1 MTIGATSCTIQL
13 SVNSDI
19 SIQLLF
25 KEIKMTIVSKSIVNS
40 IFKAFEGEAKAI
52 QKARV
57 EQDKAIQ
64 TALDAMLIACDKPK
78 EIFMKGNAKTNEA
91 RAEIK
96 AIFDGLVE
104 AKHIS
109 KSSGVSYAC
118 AFWIAFEQG
127 IPFQRDLNNKKEGA
141 GEKTA
146 TPKSGKVTSTSRTDL
161 DKTLSKALAQARML
175 GLTEFAA
182 EILDLCLDSLEG
194 FTETVLDK

>member
-1 MTIGATSCTIQL
+1 
-13 SVNSDI
+13 
-19 SIQLLF
+19 
-25 KEIKMTIVSKSIVNS
+25 MTIVSKSIVNS

>member
-1 MTIGATSCTIQL
+1 LTIGENLGTIQL

-25 KEIKMTIVSKSIVNS
+25 KEIKMTIVSKTLTNAVI
-40 IFKAFEGEAKAI
+40 KAWDGEAKAI
-52 QKARV
+52 AKARV
-57 EQDKAIQ
+57 DQDKAIQ
-64 TALDAMLIACDKPK
+64 AVLDAMTIACDKPK
-78 EIFMKGNAKTNEA
+78 ALFMKGNAKTNDARREVKEMFEA
-91 RAEIK
+91 
-96 AIFDGLVE
+96 LVE
-104 AKHIS
+104 KKYIS
-109 KSSGVSYAC
+109 SSTATSYGC

-127 IPFQRDLNNKKEGA
+127 IPFQRDLNNKKENA
-141 GEKTA
+141 GESVA

-182 EILDLCLDSLEG
+182 NVLDLCLDSLEG